1 MLRMYDIIAK
11 KRDGGTLTQ
20 EEIQFFVKGYTEGSV
35 PDYQASALLMAIY
48 LNGMTA
54 QETAQLTAAMAHSG
68 DMVDLSAISGVK
80 ADKHSTGGVGDKTT
94 LVVAPIVAHCG
105 GMRCK
110 NGKDERPWPW
120 PYRRHAGQN

>member
-1 MLRMYDIIAK
+1 
-11 KRDGGTLTQ
+11 
-20 EEIQFFVKGYTEGSV
+20 
-35 PDYQASALLMAIY
+35 MAIY

-68 DMVDLSAISGVK
+68 DMVDLLPYPCESRQTF
-80 ADKHSTGGVGDKTT
+80 HRRCGDKTT
-94 LVVAPIVAHCG
+94 LVVAHCG

>member
-20 EEIQFFVKGYTEGSV
+20 EEICFFVKGYTEGTV

-54 QETAQLTAAMAHSG
+54 QELARWAEEARA
-68 DMVDLSAISGVK
+68 
-80 ADKHSTGGVGDKTT
+80 GGRG
-94 LVVAPIVAHCG
+94 AGERREGEHRASCERG
-105 GMRCK
+105 GGGHGGRGCR
-110 NGKDERPWPW
+110 GGHGGHGGRPFS
-120 PYRRHAGQN
+120 

>member
-80 ADKHSTGGVGDKTT
+80 ADKHTGLHRFFDAAAVF
-94 LVVAPIVAHCG
+94 PS
-105 GMRCK
+105 
-110 NGKDERPWPW
+110 GKRDRPCCEWADGKFGPG
-120 PYRRHAGQN
+120 R